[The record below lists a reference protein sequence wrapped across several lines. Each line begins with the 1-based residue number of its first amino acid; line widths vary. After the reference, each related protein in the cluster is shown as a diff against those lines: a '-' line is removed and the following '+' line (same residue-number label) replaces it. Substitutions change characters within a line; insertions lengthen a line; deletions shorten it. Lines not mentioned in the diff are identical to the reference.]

1 MKSCVVSVRDSA
13 MQSFGRPVFVPS
25 VGYAIR
31 SFSDEINRHAE
42 DNQMHRHPED
52 FELVYLADF
61 DEGTGQFSVPAEGQR
76 VLARGKDVKRDEKR
90 D

>member
-1 MKSCVVSVRDSA
+1 M
-13 MQSFGRPVFVPS
+13 PS

-31 SFSDEINRHAE
+31 SFADEVNRQAE

-76 VLARGKDVKRDEKR
+76 VLSRGKDVKRDDKR